1 MDSDVAVKVEKLS
14 KKFFLNHPIRNDKG
28 EIESELEAIKNIS
41 FEIKRGETVGIIGP
55 NGCGKSTLLKI
66 LAGITKPSSGKVY
79 MNGKVASILD
89 IGAGFHTDLN
99 GRENIFLNGQIH
111 GFSKKTIN
119 KELEKIIAF
128 SGIGRFIDE
137 PVKNYSNGMY
147 LRLAFSIMVHLDFD
161 IYLMD
166 EVLNVGDAA
175 FRFQSTEKI
184 KELSTS
190 NKTMIIVSHNISDL
204 IHLDNYILL
213 KAGKVESFSR
223 NEKVLNDYVEESFLD
238 ESIPETKNVIVQH
251 FSSHGTSQDLKVK
264 KIEFAQSDQE
274 NFRTDEPFSLIIEFE
289 KLNEKVEL
297 EPAFSISDLQGNIL
311 LSSAPFIS
319 LNVTKH
325 RKGIQKYSC
334 LIPPNI
340 FGFKTYRISIYFIK
354 NLKNTTS
361 PLENDFILKETREEV
376 LINSIL
382 RMENIISFK
391 CQFITKTQN
400 LDLDNLKL
408 DGGLLPAFNWTHNY
422 QLT

>member
-1 MDSDVAVKVEKLS
+1 MKSDVAVKVEELS
-14 KKFFLNHPIRNDKG
+14 KVFLLNRPIRNDKG
-28 EIESELEAIKNIS
+28 EFESKLEAIKNIS
-41 FEIKRGETVGIIGP
+41 FEIKKGESVGIIGP
-55 NGCGKSTLLKI
+55 NGSGKSTLLKI
-66 LAGITKPSSGKVY
+66 LAGITKPSSGKIY
-79 MNGKVASILD
+79 ISGKVASILD
-89 IGAGFHTDLN
+89 IGAGFHTDLS

-111 GFSKKTIN
+111 GFTKTEIK

-128 SGIGRFIDE
+128 SGIGKFIDE

-204 IHLDNYILL
+204 MHLDNYILL
-213 KAGKVESFSR
+213 KAGEIENFSG
-223 NEKVLNDYVEESFLD
+223 NEKILNDYVEESFLD
-238 ESIPETKNVIVQH
+238 KINSETKNVILRD
-251 FSSHGTSQDLKVK
+251 FSSLGENQELKVI
-264 KIEFAQSDQE
+264 KIEFTQSGE
-274 NFRTDEPFSLIIEFE
+274 EEFRTDKPFNLTIEFE
-289 KLNEKVEL
+289 QFNENVEL

-319 LNVTKH
+319 LDVTKF
-325 RKGIQKYSC
+325 RKDIQKYSC
-334 LIPPNI
+334 IIPSNI

-354 NLKNTTS
+354 NLKNTPS
-361 PLENDFILKETREEV
+361 PLENDFILNETREES
-376 LINSIL
+376 LLDSIS

>member
-1 MDSDVAVKVEKLS
+1 MESDVAIKVEKLS
-14 KKFFLNHPIRNDKG
+14 KVFLMNRPIRNDKG
-28 EIESELEAIKNIS
+28 EFDSELEAIKNIS
-41 FEIKRGETVGIIGP
+41 FEIKKGKSVGIIGP
-55 NGCGKSTLLKI
+55 NGSGKSTLLKI

-79 MNGKVASILD
+79 MNGRVASILD
-89 IGAGFHTDLN
+89 IGAGFHSELS

-111 GFSKKTIN
+111 GFSKKEI
-119 KELEKIIAF
+119 KEDLERIIAF
-128 SGIGRFIDE
+128 SGIEKFIDE

-147 LRLAFSIMVHLDFD
+147 LRLAFSIMIHLDFD

-204 IHLDNYILL
+204 VHLDNYILL

-223 NEKVLNDYVEESFLD
+223 NEKVLSDYVEESFLD
-238 ESIPETKNVIVQH
+238 ESKPETKNVIVCD
-251 FSSHGTSQDLKVK
+251 FSSHGESQDLKVK
-264 KIEFAQSDQE
+264 KIEYTQPDE
-274 NFRTDEPFSLIIEFE
+274 EEFRTDKPFNLTIEFE
-289 KLNEKVEL
+289 KLNDNVEL

-319 LNVTKH
+319 LDVTKH
-325 RKGIQKYSC
+325 GKGIQKYSC
-334 LIPPNI
+334 LIPSNI
-340 FGFKTYRISIYFIK
+340 FGFKTYRISMYFIK

-361 PLENDFILKETREEV
+361 PLENDSILKETREEV

-408 DGGLLPAFNWTHNY
+408 DGGLLPAFNWTHTY